1 VPRSLSVVLSAM
13 GSLIDMDLLQNIR
26 CDRARQKRKQPYK
39 RGVFNTVSCIVKGYG
54 LGENFLK
61 MLHKTEDYGV
71 RKSMEF
77 VEVKAK
83 KKFEFPP
90 FCLVSKEEYRLAMTI
105 AGQLNNPY
113 LQFARSPEEMLL
125 SAPLYAANPSLGS
138 DDLLRYD
145 FETLLLCQRAKE
157 ELADLEKRVKQLQTF
172 IAKVENTES

>member
-1 VPRSLSVVLSAM
+1 L
-13 GSLIDMDLLQNIR
+13 LIGMDLLQNIKS
-26 CDRARQKRKQPYK
+26 DRIRQRKKQPYK
-39 RGVFNTVSCIVKGYG
+39 REVFNTISGIVKGYG
-54 LGENFLK
+54 LSEDFLE
-61 MLHKTEDYGV
+61 LLGKTEDYPS

-77 VEVKAK
+77 TAVKAK
-83 KKFEFPP
+83 KKFEFAP

-105 AGQLNNPY
+105 AGQINNPY

-125 SAPLYAANPSLGS
+125 SAPLYAANPSLGL

-157 ELADLEKRVKQLQTF
+157 ELAGLEKRVKLLQTF